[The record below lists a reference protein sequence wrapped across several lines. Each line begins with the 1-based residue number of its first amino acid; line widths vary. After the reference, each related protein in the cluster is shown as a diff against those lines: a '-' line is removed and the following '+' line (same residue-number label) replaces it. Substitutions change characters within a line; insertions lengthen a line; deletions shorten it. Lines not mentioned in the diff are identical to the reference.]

1 MPENILDEL
10 SPTDNVDMHK
20 LGSKEIDAFRQLR
33 WKARTD
39 LLFLAREV
47 LKKDR
52 ISREFNGPLID
63 KLQKFPS
70 PTLESSKTLDRWTSD
85 GWIYKPVIEHPA
97 NLPGK
102 RRRLIVDFRS
112 SYKTTLNCECHTIQ
126 WLINYPTACLAL
138 FQYNLEKAQSIVK
151 AVKDHFLTN
160 GLFRALFPE
169 LCPPP
174 NTSKFGNM
182 DRFSVH
188 NVSRWR
194 KTPRRE
200 DSVMAAALMA
210 GLAGYHFE
218 VMKFSDVVDTENSEN
233 EDQCIKTIH
242 KFGQSKYLLVDPSL
256 HFMDVEGTR
265 YHHCFQGDTRVTM
278 SDWTQKPIKDI
289 VEGDTVV
296 GWKLENNA
304 RVLAPVKVLATGY
317 YDDEFCNTYYLESGE
332 KVTCTPDH
340 KFWRGKQ
347 WKKNS
352 KNKEYSPI
360 KGLSSLRRLLV
371 PKEQLNTH
379 DAGWLAGMYDGEG
392 SWHQNPNH
400 PSGQLFITQTQH
412 NPDVVERLR
421 TTISKFGYKF
431 VEKITKPKVAHWQI
445 KHDFHIANWIDRYEF
460 LAEIRPTRTKKM
472 IKSLFGQMFTTQDNI
487 LRHEYAGQHRVYW
500 IQTES
505 GNYIAE
511 GLCSANS
518 DLYGKIIEDHKLD
531 LADVGGDEEKAA
543 WDIYCRGIFKVR
555 KNDADMKFTPDELE
569 LPPIL
574 GPDGKRIP
582 WDVPSEPKRFPLQGL
597 EREERIDPANFS
609 AQMRNVPFSG
619 RSGVSDFILATNV
632 DGKKDLPTK
641 NVIPGKAYDK
651 IPMSYTIVSVD
662 PAETTTERSNHTA
675 ICVATLDRHGRVYIK
690 DIIIGK
696 WNPTDVGRQILDACD
711 KHLPEYLCLEEVS
724 ATRNLLP
731 YIAREWDLGYKHH
744 RPTVKFNKRDT
755 KLKKEEKIRLN
766 LHSPFEIGDL
776 RFVSDRIDPVGF
788 NHLILEL
795 SQFPKGGKDDIL
807 DALSEIYA
815 ARTWFGQEFARPQK
829 PGEFQLYHPDA
840 KFVQMYQEAAFK
852 AEFDGEELFPDP
864 RATKDVF
871 SPTISPQQLND
882 YWKKVG
888 GL

>member
-1 MPENILDEL
+1 MPETLLDEL

-70 PTLESSKTLDRWTSD
+70 PTLDVAKTNDRWTND
-85 GWIYKPVIEHPA
+85 GWLYTPIIEYPS

-102 RRRLIVDFRS
+102 KRRLFIDFRS

-126 WLINYPTACLAL
+126 WLLNYPTVCIAL
-138 FQYNLEKAQSIVK
+138 FQYKLEKAETILK
-151 AVKDHFLTN
+151 AVKEHFLTN
-160 GLFRALFPE
+160 NLFRALFPE
-169 LCPPP
+169 LCPPAGTTP
-174 NTSKFGNM
+174 KQFGNAGK
-182 DRFSVH
+182 FSVA
-188 NVSRWR
+188 NINKWR

-200 DSVMAAALMA
+200 DSVMAAALEA

-256 HFMDVEGTR
+256 HYIDTEGTR
-265 YHHCFQGDTRVTM
+265 YHF
-278 SDWTQKPIKDI
+278 
-289 VEGDTVV
+289 
-296 GWKLENNA
+296 A
-304 RVLAPVKVLATGY
+304 
-317 YDDEFCNTYYLESGE
+317 
-332 KVTCTPDH
+332 
-340 KFWRGKQ
+340 
-347 WKKNS
+347 
-352 KNKEYSPI
+352 
-360 KGLSSLRRLLV
+360 
-371 PKEQLNTH
+371 
-379 DAGWLAGMYDGEG
+379 
-392 SWHQNPNH
+392 
-400 PSGQLFITQTQH
+400 
-412 NPDVVERLR
+412 
-421 TTISKFGYKF
+421 
-431 VEKITKPKVAHWQI
+431 
-445 KHDFHIANWIDRYEF
+445 
-460 LAEIRPTRTKKM
+460 
-472 IKSLFGQMFTTQDNI
+472 
-487 LRHEYAGQHRVYW
+487 
-500 IQTES
+500 
-505 GNYIAE
+505 
-511 GLCSANS
+511 
-518 DLYGKIIEDHKLD
+518 DLYGKIIEDHKVD
-531 LADVGGDEEKAA
+531 LADCGGDESKAA

-619 RSGVSDFILATNV
+619 RSGVSDFILATNAE
-632 DGKKDLPTK
+632 GKKDLPTK

-696 WNPTDVGRQILDACD
+696 WNPTDVGRQILAACD

-829 PGEFQLYHPDA
+829 PGEFLIHHIDPG
-840 KFVQMYQEAAFK
+840 FVRMYQEAAFK

-864 RATKDVF
+864 REQKSAPTF
-871 SPTISPQQLND
+871 PTISPSQLND
-882 YWKKVG
+882 YYKKVG